1 LIRAAAAAGTLGIQ
15 PARDDNDGNRMAR
28 LGLEPASASAPA
40 LFVLEISNRKALRR
54 ALPDAERAPAP
65 A

>member
-1 LIRAAAAAGTLGIQ
+1 VTQLC
-15 PARDDNDGNRMAR
+15 ARGDAELAEDLAQ
-28 LGLEPASASAPA
+28 
-40 LFVLEISNRKALRR
+40 LFISPRTVEYHLSKVFLKLAISNRRELRR